1 VPTVEIASLL
11 ALGALGWFWL
21 DSLRARD
28 AAVVAARQA
37 CASEGLQFLDETV
50 AIGGLKPARN
60 DDGQLLLRRVYNF
73 EYSDTG
79 DNRRQGSVILLGQR
93 VMLLNI
99 GLRPL
104 TEPPT
109 LH

>member
-1 VPTVEIASLL
+1 MPTLEIASLAL
-11 ALGALGWFWL
+11 LGALGWFWW
-21 DSLRARD
+21 DSLKARD
-28 AAVVAARQA
+28 AAIVAARKA
-37 CASEGLQFLDETV
+37 CESEELQFLDETV
-50 AIGGLKPARN
+50 AIRGLKPARN

-93 VMLLNI
+93 VMVLNI